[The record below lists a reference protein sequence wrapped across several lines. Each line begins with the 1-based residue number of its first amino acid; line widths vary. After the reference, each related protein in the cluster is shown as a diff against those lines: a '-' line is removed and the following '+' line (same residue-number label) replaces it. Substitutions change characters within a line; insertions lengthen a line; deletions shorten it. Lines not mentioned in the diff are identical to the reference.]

1 MTRRRYSLVTRGM
14 WSDAKFLGLSG
25 PEPNAQTLWIYL
37 LTGEVQGPIPG
48 LFRAGL
54 GTLADGLGWE
64 AGKTRRALQELEDA
78 GLLERS
84 QRPPLVWLPKAVTHN
99 PPASP
104 NVVKS
109 WGSAFRELPET
120 DLRERAIRGIR
131 ERLQGEAFLRAF
143 DATFPDLGKPLA
155 KPSVKPSG
163 KPLAKTSP
171 NQEQEQEPRRRKKK
185 KKEEGNTSPAR
196 GLAVLLRESIRSH
209 SPRVAGKRDGAEGVT
224 GGEVDLEKLLRID
237 GASEGEVRAVIRW
250 AHIQDPS
257 GFWRPNLLS
266 GRKVREHFD
275 RLVIQ
280 ARQGGAAISSG
291 AVDPTQEWMQE
302 NHRWLLRWADEVTA
316 LGGAR
321 TEEGLLRACR
331 EGEVHEP
338 PSPGALLRWLD
349 RRT

>member
-1 MTRRRYSLVTRGM
+1 MSRRRYSLVTRGM

-25 PEPNAQTLWIYL
+25 PEPNAQTLWLYL

-64 AGKTRRALQELEDA
+64 PGKTRRALQELEDA

-84 QRPPLVWLPKAVTHN
+84 QRPPLIWLPKAVTHN

-109 WGSAFRELPET
+109 WGAAFRELPET
-120 DLRERAIRGIR
+120 DLREKALRGIR

-143 DATFPDLGKPLA
+143 DSTFPDLGKPSG
-155 KPSVKPSG
+155 KPSPEPSG

-171 NQEQEQEPRRRKKK
+171 NQEPRTKKKKKK
-185 KKEEGNTSPAR
+185 KKEEGNNSPAR

-209 SPRVAGKRDGAEGVT
+209 TPRVAGKYDAPGKL
-224 GGEVDLEKLLRID
+224 GGWERDLEKLLRID

-250 AHIQDPS
+250 AHLQDPS

-266 GRKVREHFD
+266 GGKVREHFD

-280 ARQGGAAISSG
+280 ARQGGASISSG
-291 AVDPTQEWMQE
+291 VVDPTREWMQE
-302 NHRWLLRWADEVTA
+302 HHRWLLRWADEVTA
-316 LGGAR
+316 LGGNR
-321 TEEGLLRACR
+321 TEESLLRACR
-331 EGEVHEP
+331 EGGVHDP
-338 PSPGALLRWLD
+338 PKPGALLRWLNE
-349 RRT
+349 RT

>member
-120 DLRERAIRGIR
+120 DLREKAIRGIR

-143 DATFPDLGKPLA
+143 DATFPDLGKP
-155 KPSVKPSG
+155 SG
-163 KPLAKTSP
+163 KPLPKPSPKPLPKTSP
-171 NQEQEQEPRRRKKK
+171 NQEPRTRTKKKK

-209 SPRVAGKRDGAEGVT
+209 SPRVAGKRDGAEGVV
-224 GGEVDLEKLLRID
+224 GWEVDLEKLLRID

-275 RLVIQ
+275 RLIIQ

-302 NHRWLLRWADEVTA
+302 NHRWLLRWRDERTA
-316 LGGAR
+316 LGEKV
-321 TEEGLLRACR
+321 TEAGLLGACEEAGVTR
-331 EGEVHEP
+331 P
-338 PSPGALLRWLD
+338 PKPSALLAWLGG
-349 RRT
+349 RV